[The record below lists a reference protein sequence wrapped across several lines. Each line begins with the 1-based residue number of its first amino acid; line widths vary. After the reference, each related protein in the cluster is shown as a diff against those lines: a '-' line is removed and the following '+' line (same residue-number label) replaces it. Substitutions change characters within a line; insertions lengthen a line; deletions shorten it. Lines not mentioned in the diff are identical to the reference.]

1 MKYLSMEMVD
11 SVMVMLSK
19 MVYGNVT
26 NYGVGRP
33 SEGPFYMKVKY
44 GKYPIVDVGTFHKI
58 KSGELKV
65 R

>member
-1 MKYLSMEMVD
+1 
-11 SVMVMLSK
+11 MVMLSK